1 MISESLVTQIFLQV
15 LPTDQKQLYNGYE
28 SYFKRVKKIYSIKLS
43 KAIFWYFSSLF
54 EILKVKLYQCGIS
67 EEKLITC

>member
-28 SYFKRVKKIYSIKLS
+28 SYFKRVKKSI
-43 KAIFWYFSSLF
+43 
-54 EILKVKLYQCGIS
+54 V
-67 EEKLITC
+67 